1 MAQPHAVTF
10 KTTIFPAPE
19 YADGVARTIGEALPR
34 EGSVVVTGGTTAER
48 VYTALGKSDVP
59 WDGLDVLFSDERC
72 VSPSDPASN
81 YGMADRLLFQR
92 RSPRVLHR
100 MRGEDPP
107 DHAAEQYDAA
117 IRPTVDA
124 GIDVA
129 LMGMGADA
137 HICALFPGS
146 RALDETTRLCAAV
159 DRPDGMTGLSLTPP
173 AILSARRVFLIVA
186 GKGKAATVARVMR
199 DSDSVA
205 MVPARLLAPHPDVTF
220 LLDEAA
226 ASAL

>member
-1 MAQPHAVTF
+1 MAQPHTVTF
-10 KTTIFPAPE
+10 KATVFPAPE
-19 YADGVARTIGEALPR
+19 YADGVARTIADALPR
-34 EGSVVVTGGTTAER
+34 QGSVVLTGGTTAER
-48 VYTALGKSDVP
+48 VYAALAKADVP
-59 WDGLDVLFSDERC
+59 WDGLEVLFSDERC

-81 YGMADRLLFQR
+81 YGMAERLLFQR

-117 IRPTVDA
+117 IRPTVEA

-137 HICALFPGS
+137 HVCALFPGS
-146 RALDETTRLCAAV
+146 RALDETKRLCAVV

-173 AILSARRVFLIVA
+173 AILSARRVFLIVTGA
-186 GKGKAATVARVMR
+186 GKASTVARVTGG
-199 DSDSVA
+199 SDSVA
-205 MVPARLLAPHPDVTF
+205 MVPARLLAQHPDVTF